1 MENPIN
7 KRKNKKHTGPGIPET
22 LYTKEGLVVN
32 TSGTGSGDEDI
43 PDIDEGN
50 LGAIKG
56 FGRRKH
62 VENIERTQGIPAGTK
77 LYLKEQKQR
86 KSMKN
91 LSAAQQR
98 MKDMVDP
105 LTGITSA
112 KVGPLNKEGYPK
124 QMHTPDH
131 EPTERDKMHASDF
144 GKAAMKEAAEGASQ
158 AIMTGALTGGMGH
171 KSSSPPDAGD
181 TQGFEERKPM
191 TESEYYSDLEKSA
204 PTLSPREQRQHDRK
218 KKRRFRQQGRQATKS
233 MNELMNNPIMHITDE
248 KHKHIKKPT
257 PTSAKVD
264 YAKKAAEARAKHM
277 KTITGR

>member
-7 KRKNKKHTGPGIPET
+7 KRKKRHTNPGLPEN

-32 TSGTGSGDEDI
+32 TSGMGSGSEDI

-50 LGAIKG
+50 LSTIKG
-56 FGRRKH
+56 FGKRKH
-62 VENIERTQGIPAGTK
+62 VENIESTQGIPVGTK
-77 LYLKEQKQR
+77 LYLKEQKKR
-86 KSMKN
+86 KSMKKV
-91 LSAAQQR
+91 SAAQQR

-112 KVGPLNKEGYPK
+112 KVGPIDKQGYPI
-124 QMHTPDH
+124 QMHTPGH

-158 AIMTGALTGGMGH
+158 AIMTGALTGGMGR

-204 PTLSPREQRQHDRK
+204 PTLSPRQQRQHDRK
-218 KKRRFRQQGRQATKS
+218 KKKQFRQQGKEATKS
-233 MNELMNNPIMHITDE
+233 MNELMSNPIT
-248 KHKHIKKPT
+248 HKSKTTHQHSLPSGKKI
-257 PTSAKVD
+257 V
-264 YAKKAAEARAKHM
+264 KK
-277 KTITGR
+277 ISTGKRPN